1 MIIATPALSPAF
13 LGSITT
19 LVLVLGF
26 TPEVWA
32 QPTSTAAAQ
41 DAVACTMDAFM
52 CPDGSYVGRTGPQCE
67 FVCPSGEPGDAPA
80 TRDPLLPGEM
90 RTSTTTLPRQKEW
103 QENRAENQA
112 ARQALTTERQSVL
125 SQIRQQRITN
135 LAANISNRMDA
146 AITRLFSIIDRL
158 ETRIVTLTQRGVD
171 TAAAEAALQRAS
183 LSLAE
188 AQSLMSDIDTLVYQ
202 ATTSEQ
208 PAADWQP
215 LKEHYRTVAGL
226 IRTTH
231 TELRAV
237 IAALK
242 TSVQSNSTGA
252 SDAVRNDGSIIPSPL

>member
-32 QPTSTAAAQ
+32 QTTSTAATE

-67 FVCPSGEPGDAPA
+67 FVCPRGETGNTATSSPILPA
-80 TRDPLLPGEM
+80 ETRP
-90 RTSTTTLPRQKEW
+90 STNTPPRQKEW

-112 ARQALTTERQSVL
+112 ARQAPTAERQSAL
-125 SQIRQQRITN
+125 SLVRQQRITN

-215 LKEHYRTVAGL
+215 LKERYRTVAGL

-252 SDAVRNDGSIIPSPL
+252 SDAVRNNSNVAPAPL